1 MTLNTSKSASIKSR
15 RQTVARLRLR
25 GLTQR
30 DIMDALN
37 QQAIRDALAN
47 GIPANQAEQ
56 WSLGT
61 INRDIKAIEAE
72 WVRQAVR
79 DTGEHKARVLAELD
93 EVLREAW
100 KVNDLKHIL
109 SVLAQVRA
117 LLGLDAPAKQ
127 EISGKDGGPV
137 QTMVLNIDYSQLS
150 DEQLKRIA
158 DGEDPRRVV
167 TGQSAS
173 DA

>member
-1 MTLNTSKSASIKSR
+1 MTLNKSASAVIKSR

-30 DIMDALN
+30 DVMDALN
-37 QQAIRDALAN
+37 QQSIRDALAN

-100 KVNDLKHIL
+100 KLNDLKHVL
-109 SVLAQVRA
+109 SWSAQVRA
-117 LLGLDAPAKQ
+117 LMGLDAPIKQ
-127 EISGKDGGPV
+127 EVTGKDGAPF
-137 QTMVLNIDYSQLS
+137 TIQLTWG
-150 DEQLKRIA
+150 DDA
-158 DGEDPRRVV
+158 DDGCSPE
-167 TGQSAS
+167 TA
-173 DA
+173 